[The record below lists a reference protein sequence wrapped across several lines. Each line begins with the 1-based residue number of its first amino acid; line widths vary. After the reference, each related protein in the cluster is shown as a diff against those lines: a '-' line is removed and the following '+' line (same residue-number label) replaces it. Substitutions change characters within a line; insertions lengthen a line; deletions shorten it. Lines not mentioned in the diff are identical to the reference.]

1 MSHQIKK
8 QLGYILIILVLF
20 YAVPA
25 AYNLAALQ
33 DGFRTSWDASMLIV
47 YNPAVILAV
56 SAVYGFRHG
65 FKWYFLLFAPIL
77 YIPSVFLFYNDTALI
92 YAASYEV
99 FALAGLG
106 LGFLLER
113 GSSKKAAGKV

>member
-1 MSHQIKK
+1 MSHQIQK
-8 QLGYILIILVLF
+8 QLWYILILLVLF

-25 AYNLAALQ
+25 AYRLPDLT
-33 DGFRTSWDASMLIV
+33 DTFRTAFEASMLIV
-47 YNPAVILAV
+47 YNPASVLAV

-65 FKWYFLLFAPIL
+65 FKWYSLLYVPIL

-92 YAASYEV
+92 YAAIYEV

-106 LGFLLER
+106 LGFLLKR
-113 GSSKKAAGKV
+113 GRSKKTAGKV